1 MSDSCESNILLAF
14 LNLRFSALKDEIMS
28 QISEKL
34 DALKASQDAAV
45 VRVTEDV
52 ASLQA
57 QIDELRAQVTTPEDI
72 AKVDAMQAVA
82 DALDPVKPDTLPEG
96 PAPE

>member
-1 MSDSCESNILLAF
+1 MSDCSPNILGDYLRLKF
-14 LNLRFSALKDEIMS
+14 LELKDQIMS
-28 QISEKL
+28 QITEKL

-45 VRVTEDV
+45 IRVTEDV

-57 QIDELRAQVTTPEDI
+57 QIDELRTQVTTPEDI

-82 DALDPVKPDTLPEG
+82 DALDPVKDATLPAE
-96 PAPE
+96 